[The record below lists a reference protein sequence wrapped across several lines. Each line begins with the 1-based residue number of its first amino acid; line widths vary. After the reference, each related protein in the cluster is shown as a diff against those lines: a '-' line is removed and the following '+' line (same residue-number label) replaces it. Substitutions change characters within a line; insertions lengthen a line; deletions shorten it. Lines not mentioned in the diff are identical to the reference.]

1 MARVSDAAA
10 IAADYS
16 ATGAAWQHGPGRI
29 YDVLAERLV
38 RDTPTRWDGRLVI
51 DVGAGTGAASRAIA
65 RAGGRP
71 LATDFAPGMLTGA
84 DDRPPS
90 AAADARALP
99 IRTDGVDGW
108 VAAFCLNHVPDPEL
122 ALVEAVRVVRG
133 GGPIVASAYAA
144 DDTHPAKAAVEAAA
158 AEQGWVAPAWSGVMR
173 HVTSPLLATVDSA
186 LAVAERADLGTTE
199 VEAVAVPFPQ
209 LGVADLVAWRM
220 GMAQMAP
227 FVATLEPDARTAP
240 PEPSRRAARGGT
252 PAGAAHGRAPGRRLT
267 LSGPVAST
275 PTATAAGLPGRTAW
289 RGPGDRRHRREP

>member
-1 MARVSDAAA
+1 MAGVSDAGA

-38 RDTPTRWDGRLVI
+38 RDTPTHWDGRLVV

-71 LATDFAPGMLTGA
+71 LATDFASGMLTGA

-99 IRTDGVDGW
+99 IRTGRLDGW

-122 ALVEAVRVVRG
+122 ALVEAVRVVRA

-144 DDTHPAKAAVEAAA
+144 DDAHPAKAAVEAAA
-158 AEQGWVAPAWSGVMR
+158 AEQGWVVPAWSGVMR

-186 LAVAERADLGTTE
+186 LTVAERADLGTTE

-227 FVATLEPDARTAP
+227 FVATLEPDARTAL
-240 PEPSRRAARGGT
+240 RNRAAELLD
-252 PAGAAHGRAPGRRLT
+252 GAPPLVRRMVVLRA
-267 LSGPVAST
+267 VA
-275 PTATAAGLPGRTAW
+275 
-289 RGPGDRRHRREP
+289 

>member
-16 ATGAAWQHGPGRI
+16 ATGAAWQHGPGRV

-71 LATDFAPGMLTGA
+71 LATDFAPGMLGADA

-99 IRTDGVDGW
+99 VRTDRVDGW

-122 ALVEAVRVVRG
+122 ALVEAARVVRG

-158 AEQGWVAPAWSGVMR
+158 AEQGWVAPGVERRDATR
-173 HVTSPLLATVDSA
+173 HLAA
-186 LAVAERADLGTTE
+186 AGHRRQRPAAVAERADLVTTD
-199 VEAVAVPFPQ
+199 VEAVAVPFPRARRGRPG
-209 LGVADLVAWRM
+209 GVAD
-220 GMAQMAP
+220 GDGTDG
-227 FVATLEPDARTAP
+227 TLRRHLGT
-240 PEPSRRAARGGT
+240 RRAGPRSGT
-252 PAGAAHGRAPGRRLT
+252 GPPSCSTGHPRSCGAWSC
-267 LSGPVAST
+267 SGPVA
-275 PTATAAGLPGRTAW
+275 
-289 RGPGDRRHRREP
+289 